1 MNKYSPVIVFV
12 YSRPEHTKKMLSA
25 LKRNRLSAVT
35 DLIIYSD
42 AAKTEKETPGVL
54 AVREY
59 IKKLHGFK
67 SITIIE
73 QEKNLGLANSIIQG
87 VTATVKK
94 YGRAIVL
101 EDDIETSPYF
111 LQFMNEALD
120 LYSNIKTVGS
130 ISGSSYPVEMQRNIQ
145 STYLLR
151 IPLCWGWATWEDRW
165 SMFEKDL
172 NKVSALDE
180 KLKQYVNFDGAFDFF
195 EQATL
200 NAEGKLNTWFVF
212 WYITLASNKKLTLF
226 PSTIMARNIGHDGSG
241 ENCDGND
248 IYKNISVSN
257 EPVKLELKEK
267 IVEDKNYYLSHIK
280 YFKKNKRGI
289 LTKVLSYAKRKLLGA

>member
-1 MNKYSPVIVFV
+1 MNM
-12 YSRPEHTKKMLSA
+12 KKFASLAMLGASVLGLAACGGNSQKEASA
-25 LKRNRLSAVT
+25 SK
-35 DLIIYSD
+35 SD

-120 LYSNIKTVGS
+120 LYSNIKN
-130 ISGSSYPVEMQRNIQ
+130 SS
-145 STYLLR
+145 
-151 IPLCWGWATWEDRW
+151 C
-165 SMFEKDL
+165 
-172 NKVSALDE
+172 
-180 KLKQYVNFDGAFDFF
+180 
-195 EQATL
+195 
-200 NAEGKLNTWFVF
+200 
-212 WYITLASNKKLTLF
+212 
-226 PSTIMARNIGHDGSG
+226 
-241 ENCDGND
+241 
-248 IYKNISVSN
+248 
-257 EPVKLELKEK
+257 
-267 IVEDKNYYLSHIK
+267 
-280 YFKKNKRGI
+280 
-289 LTKVLSYAKRKLLGA
+289 